1 MTKVNKIS
9 ETAND
14 SLTFSASAN
23 EKGILTKDSSR
34 NEIEN
39 YFRVILQLSK
49 SKEEFPINL
58 NDVWALIYSQKSD
71 AVSAL
76 KKGFIQDIDYQ
87 VLRQNP
93 QNPQGGRPSD
103 EYFLSL
109 PCLEFFIA
117 RKVRDVFEVYR
128 KVFHVTANLA
138 ESSASTSDA
147 MAWIAFVGKELN
159 LNNSSKLLL
168 MKQWGDSKGLPT
180 PDYVESKDVLLSAS
194 ELLKRNNVNV
204 SARVFNLAMIDKGLI
219 ERLSRPSKNGQK
231 QFNHLTNKG
240 LLYGENQVSPNN
252 PKETQ
257 PLYYESKFSQLL
269 TEIGLR

>member
-1 MTKVNKIS
+1 MTKVSKNS

-23 EKGILTKDSSR
+23 EKGMLSKDSSR

-180 PDYVESKDVLLSAS
+180 PDYVDSKDVLLSAS

-204 SARVFNLAMIDKGLI
+204 SARVFNIAMIDKGLI

-240 LLYGENQVSPNN
+240 LIYGENQVSPNN

-269 TEIGLR
+269 TGIGLR

>member
-14 SLTFSASAN
+14 SLTFSAYAN

-117 RKVRDVFEVYR
+117 RKVRNVFEVYR

-138 ESSASTSDA
+138 ESSVSTSDA

-159 LNNSSKLLL
+159 LNDSSKLLL

-180 PDYVESKDVLLSAS
+180 PDYVDSKDVLLSAS

-204 SARVFNLAMIDKGLI
+204 SARVFNIAMIDKGLI
-219 ERLSRPSKNGQK
+219 EKLSRPSKNGQK

-240 LLYGENQVSPNN
+240 LIYGENQVSPNN

-257 PLYYESKFSQLL
+257 PLYYESKFSKLL